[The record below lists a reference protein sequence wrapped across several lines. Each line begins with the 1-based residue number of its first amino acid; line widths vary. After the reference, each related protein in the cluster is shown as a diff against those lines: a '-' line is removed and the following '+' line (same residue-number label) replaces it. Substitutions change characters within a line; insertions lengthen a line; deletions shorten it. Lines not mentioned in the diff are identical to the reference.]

1 MPETIQVAREGPVT
15 TIVFDR
21 PAARNALDRA
31 MADETRAALAA
42 CNADGDCGAVV
53 LTGAGDK
60 AFCAGMDLALTRG
73 FDEAG
78 VREWLVWLRAFYESI
93 RGLDKPCVAA
103 VNGVA
108 AAAGYQIALLA
119 DLRIGHAGARM
130 GQPEIDMGLASVLG
144 AHLMAAQSRPF
155 THGGA
160 DAERPA
166 DGRQGMPYAWA
177 LPRARAGEGSTRGG
191 RRGGPF
197 PRREAAGRDAADQA
211 APPRSHA
218 AGIRRRVRGRL
229 TAPAGSL
236 ALGRTAAGDGGLP
249 REAEAQVND

>member
-1 MPETIQVAREGPVT
+1 MLETIQVAREGPVT

-21 PAARNALDRA
+21 PAARNALDRT
-31 MADETRAALAA
+31 MADEASAALAA
-42 CNADGDCGAVV
+42 CNEDGDCGAVV

-60 AFCAGMDLALTRG
+60 AFCAGMDLTLTRG

-130 GQPEIDMGLASVLG
+130 GHAV
-144 AHLMAAQSRPF
+144 RPV
-155 THGGA
+155 H
-160 DAERPA
+160 R
-166 DGRQGMPYAWA
+166 GR
-177 LPRARAGEGSTRGG
+177 RAGAVRAQPRRRRGG
-191 RRGGPF
+191 RGGGR
-197 PRREAAGRDAADQA
+197 PRRCFAPGRAIASGA
-211 APPRSHA
+211 APRD
-218 AGIRRRVRGRL
+218 RRRRRWR
-229 TAPAGSL
+229 
-236 ALGRTAAGDGGLP
+236 RTPTWPGG
-249 REAEAQVND
+249 